1 MGPNWCGGG
10 TKDTR
15 DWGKYAANESFVISN
30 IYLIQ
35 NPLILSAWSHL
46 FTISADGSISH
57 DVSVQSDMDPK
68 GTNKQTSDL
77 VTKEMQAMISE
88 GIAFWMQYTLP
99 K

>member
-1 MGPNWCGGG
+1 
-10 TKDTR
+10 
-15 DWGKYAANESFVISN
+15 
-30 IYLIQ
+30 
-35 NPLILSAWSHL
+35 
-46 FTISADGSISH
+46 
-57 DVSVQSDMDPK
+57 MDPK